1 MGVNVVII
9 LTLLPALALL
19 PKARAGCSNS
29 ARPDPCGGPPAR
41 AVPTATIVPAPTSFL
56 PRVAGEDEGGGLNGE
71 PRLNDLH
78 VLLNS
83 QGGILRCSTIIYA
96 VGWTKSM
103 SAAS

>member
-41 AVPTATIVPAPTSFL
+41 AVPTATNSNFGFA
-56 PRVAGEDEGGGLNGE
+56 RVASLGAPSAEFFLSVAEGLRTGLGRETHGGKLFLIAISE
-71 PRLNDLH
+71 TS
-78 VLLNS
+78 VL
-83 QGGILRCSTIIYA
+83 R
-96 VGWTKSM
+96 
-103 SAAS
+103 

>member
-41 AVPTATIVPAPTSFL
+41 AVPTATIVQVVPNPRAVRAVQIGQSFNPSMRSETQNNGKKRL
-56 PRVAGEDEGGGLNGE
+56 PVDFYPLI
-71 PRLNDLH
+71 H
-78 VLLNS
+78 LLFHGF
-83 QGGILRCSTIIYA
+83 QQFLE
-96 VGWTKSM
+96 
-103 SAAS
+103 